1 MHSNRKFTTSE
12 MIEIFEHLGEKL
24 NEQSQFLDIAV
35 FGGSSMMLNSISIS
49 LMDMDRATEDVDF
62 IPLSDI
68 NDLQKILDKTTSDL
82 GFDDRIF
89 RKDIEIFIGDEIKK
103 DEALFLFDK
112 YPPGEGNLRIFSA
125 TPQYLCA
132 MKCLAMERNAE
143 RDYKDLFTLIKACDF
158 KSKEETLDNMSSF
171 FPTEK
176 LKKRSELLVG
186 DMAELAISGK
196 KFDMGAVYGY

>member
-1 MHSNRKFTTSE
+1 
-12 MIEIFEHLGEKL
+12 
-24 NEQSQFLDIAV
+24 
-35 FGGSSMMLNSISIS
+35 MLI
-49 LMDMDRATEDVDF
+49 F
-62 IPLSDI
+62 IPLSNI
-68 NDLQKILDKTTSDL
+68 NNMQEILDKTTSDL
-82 GFDDRIF
+82 GFDDRVF

-158 KSKEETLDNMSSF
+158 KSKEETLDNVSSF
-171 FPTEK
+171 FPANK
-176 LKKRSELLVG
+176 LTRRSELLVG
-186 DMAELAISGK
+186 DMVELALSGK
-196 KFDMGAVYGY
+196 KFDMGTVYGY